1 MLLRLCVLFLCLV
14 SPLLAQQ
21 NLVVNP
27 SFEADTGAPY
37 IHQFNWNKYGDYLP
51 AKSGKGN
58 VMTEGW
64 FQPTEGTPDY
74 VNSERSHFL
83 GYPLKTARTGK
94 GRVGFIAGISRN
106 NYVSWTKNGIS
117 YSEYIAT
124 RLKQP
129 LDSGKMYCVRYYV
142 ALDKRSNFA
151 ARGFGAALTKDCV
164 LVKNSQPFYGR
175 NPTPQIV
182 SYNDHYV
189 TSDEGWVMI
198 CDTFI
203 AKGGERFLTLGCF
216 FGETPKHVHKVKK
229 SEHGSLRTFA
239 FNKYAYY
246 WMDDVSLTEV
256 MPEDVLCAPPRDSL
270 PRNNIVLVIDVS
282 KSMQKDSLIEQV
294 TAVILPF
301 IRALGPND
309 HVAVIAYNDEVQL
322 LAESHL
328 ADDIP
333 FFEQALLQIKS
344 GGGSNAAGA
353 IHAAYK
359 QVEKN
364 TIEKGNNRVV
374 MFTDGKIYLPKGTRN
389 EVAMMA
395 EEKNIQ
401 LEVLFF
407 GEEVPK
413 QVEKIAATG
422 NGEVHPV
429 SKTSLHHA
437 LMKTGP
443 NAFID
448 TPYSGR
454 KAGTIAL
461 YQFFTKIALP
471 ALIILVL
478 L

>member
-1 MLLRLCVLFLCLV
+1 MLLRLCILFLCVL
-14 SPLLAQQ
+14 SRLSAQQ

-51 AKSGKGN
+51 KQLGKGN
-58 VMTEGW
+58 VMTDGW

-94 GRVGFIAGISRN
+94 GRVGFIAGISKN
-106 NYVSWTKNGIS
+106 NYASWMKNGIA
-117 YSEYIAT
+117 YSEYIET
-124 RLKQP
+124 KLKQP

-151 ARGFGAALTKDCV
+151 ARGFGAALTQDCL
-164 LVKNSQPFYGR
+164 LVNNSQPFYGR
-175 NPTPQIV
+175 HPTPQVV

-203 AKGGERFLTLGCF
+203 ANGGERFLTLGCF

-229 SEHGSLRTFA
+229 SEHGSLRTISL
-239 FNKYAYY
+239 NKYAYY

-256 MPEDVLCAPPRDSL
+256 MPEEVLCAPPRDTL
-270 PRNNIVLVIDVS
+270 PRNNIVLVIDAS

-294 TAVILPF
+294 TAVIIPF

-309 HVAVIAYNDEVQL
+309 RVALIAYNDEVQL
-322 LAESHL
+322 LAESHSA
-328 ADDIP
+328 ADLP

-353 IHAAYK
+353 LHAAYK
-359 QVEKN
+359 QAGKGV
-364 TIEKGNNRVV
+364 IEQGNNRVV

-389 EVAMMA
+389 EVEMMA
-395 EEKNIQ
+395 EEKNIH

-407 GEEVPK
+407 GDEVPK

-429 SKTSLHHA
+429 SKTSVQNR
-437 LMKTGP
+437 LMKSGP
-443 NAFID
+443 EAFFD

-454 KAGTIAL
+454 RTGIIVA
-461 YQFFTKIALP
+461 YQIFTKIVLP
-471 ALIILVL
+471 GLLVLVL